1 MDVAMM
7 IAVTKKERSREV
19 TVKMTGEVDFNT
31 GNSLHFHSV

>member
-7 IAVTKKERSREV
+7 IAVTKERSLEV